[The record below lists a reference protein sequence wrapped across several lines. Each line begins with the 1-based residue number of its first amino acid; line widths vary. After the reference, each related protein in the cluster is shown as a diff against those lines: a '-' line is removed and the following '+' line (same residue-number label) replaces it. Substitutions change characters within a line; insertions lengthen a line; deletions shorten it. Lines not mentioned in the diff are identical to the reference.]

1 MWVEKYRVNKVD
13 SFFGNEKSRLL
24 ILNWLKNWIKG
35 SKPLLIVGPP
45 GTGKT
50 SYIKSLAKLLDV
62 DLIEL
67 NASDLRNKI
76 NLETIINPILLNK
89 SIFGKR
95 MLLFLDEVDGISGR
109 DDYGGL
115 PFLSNL
121 LKNADIP
128 IIMASNSK
136 NYKMKDI
143 IKNSKLVEFRSLSS
157 LGCYILLQKVI
168 RLESKHLESSEQ
180 FKIISQSRGDARTL
194 LNTLQTK
201 LEGEVTSEGNSGTEL
216 SIEECVNKFFTL
228 TDISQAKQ
236 LLITSSIRYST
247 PKYGYTSEE
256 RSKDFLNA
264 LYASIVSSGRNI
276 ELYDLANMLEKL
288 SDIDLFVNRIYEKR
302 NWRLL
307 RYAND
312 LALYNLFRISRDMA
326 IEYSQYSVPFSSMGP
341 IFMRGQSLK
350 PLRTELSNIFHTSVS
365 KIGLFYYS
373 NFIMILKNLAI
384 QNLDFDNPD
393 NLRLNEV
400 VNKEIEKLSNK
411 TKQNF

>member
-1 MWVEKYRVNKVD
+1 MWVEKYRVREFD

-24 ILNWLKNWIKG
+24 VINWLKKWIKG
-35 SKPLLIVGPP
+35 TKPLLIIGPP

-50 SYIKSLAKLLDV
+50 SFVKSLAKLLDL

-76 NLETIINPILLNK
+76 NLETIINPILMNN

-109 DDYGGL
+109 DDYGGM
-115 PFLSNL
+115 PFLSNI
-121 LKNADIP
+121 LKNADVP

-136 NYKMKDI
+136 SNKMKDI
-143 IKNSKLVEFRSLSS
+143 IKNSKLVEFRPLSS
-157 LGCYILLQKVI
+157 FASYMLLQNVM
-168 RLESKHLESSEQ
+168 RLERKHLESSEQ

-194 LNTLQTK
+194 LNTLQAK
-201 LEGEVTSEGNSGTEL
+201 LEGDVNSDGNTGTEL
-216 SIEECVNKFFTL
+216 SIEECINKFFTL

-247 PKYGYTSEE
+247 PKYGFTSEE

-264 LYASIVSSGRNI
+264 LYTSIVSSERNI
-276 ELYDLANMLEKL
+276 QSDDLANMLEKL
-288 SDIDLFVNRIYEKR
+288 SEIDLFVNRIYEKR
-302 NWRLL
+302 NWSLL

-312 LALYNLFRISRDMA
+312 LFLHKLFRISRDNA
-326 IEYSQYSVPFSSMGP
+326 IEYNQYSVPFSSMGP
-341 IFMRGQSLK
+341 IFMRGQSLR
-350 PLRTELSNIFHTSVS
+350 PLRTELSKIFHTSVS

-373 NFIMILKNLAI
+373 NFIVILKNLVI
-384 QNLDFDNPD
+384 HDLDFDNPD
-393 NLRLNEV
+393 NLKLNEV
-400 VNKEIEKLSNK
+400 INKEIERQLNK
-411 TKQNF
+411 TKL

>member
-1 MWVEKYRVNKVD
+1 MWVEKYRVREFD
-13 SFFGNEKSRLL
+13 SFFGNEKSRL
-24 ILNWLKNWIKG
+24 IVINWLKKWIKG
-35 SKPLLIVGPP
+35 TKPLLIVGPP

-50 SYIKSLAKLLDV
+50 SFVKSLAKLLDL

-109 DDYGGL
+109 DDYGGM
-115 PFLSNL
+115 PFLSNI
-121 LKNADIP
+121 LKNADVP

-136 NYKMKDI
+136 SYKMKDV
-143 IKNSKLVEFRSLSS
+143 IKNSKIVEFRPLSS
-157 LGCYILLQKVI
+157 FASYMLLQNVM
-168 RLESKHLESSEQ
+168 RMERKHLESSEQ
-180 FKIISQSRGDARTL
+180 FKIINQSRGDARTL
-194 LNTLQTK
+194 LNTLQAK
-201 LEGEVTSEGNSGTEL
+201 LEGEVNSDGNTGTEL
-216 SIEECVNKFFTL
+216 SIEECINNFFTL

-247 PKYGYTSEE
+247 PKYGFTSEE
-256 RSKDFLNA
+256 RSKDFINA
-264 LYASIVSSGRNI
+264 LYTSIVSSERNI
-276 ELYDLANMLEKL
+276 QPDDLANMLEKL
-288 SDIDLFVNRIYEKR
+288 SEIDLFINRIYEKR

-312 LALYNLFRISRDMA
+312 LFLHKLFMISRDKA
-326 IEYSQYSVPFSSMGP
+326 IEYNQYSVPFSSMGP
-341 IFMRGQSLK
+341 IFMRGQSLR
-350 PLRTELSNIFHTSVS
+350 PLRTELSKIFHTSVS

-384 QNLDFDNPD
+384 QDLDFDNPD
-393 NLRLNEV
+393 NLKLNEV
-400 VNKEIEKLSNK
+400 INKEIERQSNK
-411 TKQNF
+411 TKL